1 MTRARL
7 WHRVVAGIIAAYHL
21 VIGLALLLSGEL
33 ALKLARLAAGLKI
46 EGSPQ
51 MGIVGEIFGCYVL
64 AFGLMMVFVAVDPVK
79 NRSLISAGIA
89 LFALRLIQRVAFAS
103 KTMTILGLSA
113 ADYWPPALVV
123 AVLGAALV
131 AMRWQVARDLRT
143 STPSGA

>member
-1 MTRARL
+1 MTRTPLRL
-7 WHRVVAGIIAAYHL
+7 RLVAALIAAYHM

-79 NRSLISAGIA
+79 NRSLISVGIA
-89 LFALRLIQRVAFAS
+89 LFALRLVQRVAFAS
-103 KTMTILGLSA
+103 KTMAILGLSA
-113 ADYWPPALVV
+113 ADYWPPAAVV
-123 AVLGAALV
+123 ALLGAALV
-131 AMRWQVARDLRT
+131 VMRWRVARGLT
-143 STPSGA
+143 PQTPSGA